1 MGAVL
6 QQSKSQFASRVAGVC
21 CVYDDE
27 RWLKYMMDSVYHEIG
42 ALFFLVG
49 DSPWNGELTSN
60 AQTLRTVES
69 YPDPEEKIHI
79 IRGNWD
85 SETEQRTVGLEIV
98 KQAGFELCFVVD
110 ADEIYDPVVLRAMIG
125 LALSKPQV
133 GCFLMTC
140 LTYWKSHRYRID
152 PPEYYK
158 PPIFVR
164 CGQNSEL
171 NGYFVER
178 RHATAKYVGAIPP
191 NFGVCHHL
199 SYARTNEELKKKLAS
214 FSHAHEVRPNWYD
227 EVWLAWDKSPQM
239 ENLHPV
245 YPEAYKR
252 AVMVTDEQLPPVL
265 RGLG

>member
-1 MGAVL
+1 MNN
-6 QQSKSQFASRVAGVC
+6 KSQFASRVAGVC

-27 RWLKYMMDSVYHEIG
+27 RWLKYMLVSVYGEVG
-42 ALFFLVG
+42 ALFFLVS

-60 AQTLRTVES
+60 VATLQSIEN
-69 YPDPEEKIHI
+69 YPDPEGKIHI
-79 IRGNWD
+79 IRGGWD

-98 KQAGFELCFVVD
+98 RQAGFELCFVVD
-110 ADEIYDPVVLRAMIG
+110 ADEIYDSPALRTMIG
-125 LALSKPQV
+125 LALAKPQA

-140 LTYWKSHRYRID
+140 LTYWKSHRFRID

-164 CGQNSEL
+164 CGADKEN

-178 RHATAKYVGAIPP
+178 RHATAKLVGTIPL
-191 NFGVCHHL
+191 NIGVCHHM
-199 SYARTNEELKKKLAS
+199 SYARTDQELRKKLLS
-214 FSHAHEVRPNWYD
+214 FSHAHEISPNWYE
-227 EVWLAWDKSPQM
+227 EVWLAWDKNQAM
-239 ENLHPV
+239 ENIHPV

-252 AVMVTDEQLPPVL
+252 AVPVSELELPPVL